1 MPAIDPTPGGD
12 NANSYISVSDADDY
26 FSNHLYASDWDN
38 ASIENKESALIMSTR
53 ILDEKIDWI
62 GSKSTK
68 EQALAWGRSGVIDD
82 GYDVSAT
89 IVPEAIKNGT
99 AEFAKHLIA
108 DNSTENADGKGLEK
122 LEVGSVKL
130 TFDKS
135 DTADVLP
142 NIVQEMLRGWGN
154 IFVRNKFAAASLIRN

>member
-1 MPAIDPTPGGD
+1 MAIDATPGGA

-26 FSNHLYASDWDN
+26 FSNHLYPAEWDS
-38 ASIENKESALIMSTR
+38 ADVSQKEKALKMSTR

-62 GSKSTK
+62 GLKNTK

-82 GYDVSAT
+82 GYDVPST
-89 IVPEAIKNGT
+89 IVPDAIKNAT

-130 TFDKS
+130 TFDKT

-142 NIVQEMLRGWGN
+142 NIIQEMLRGWGDIWTRN
-154 IFVRNKFAAASLIRN
+154 KMVTASLVRN

>member
-1 MPAIDPTPGGD
+1 MAIDSTPNGE
-12 NANSYISVSDADDY
+12 NANSYISVSQSGDY
-26 FSNHLYASDWDN
+26 FSNHLYSSDWDN
-38 ASIENKESALIMSTR
+38 ADVKIKENALIMSTR

-62 GSKSTK
+62 GFKNTK

-82 GYDVSAT
+82 GYDVLAT
-89 IVPEAIKNGT
+89 IVPEPVKNAT

-142 NIVQEMLRGWGN
+142 NIVQEMLRGWGDIWVKN
-154 IFVRNKFAAASLIRN
+154 KARSVNAVRD

>member
-1 MPAIDPTPGGD
+1 MAIDATPSGA
-12 NANSYISVSDADDY
+12 NANSYISVDDADSY
-26 FSNHLYASDWDN
+26 FSTHLYPAEWDS
-38 ASIENKESALIMSTR
+38 ADVDQKERALKMSTR

-62 GSKSTK
+62 GDKNTK

-82 GYDVSAT
+82 GYDVPST
-89 IVPEAIKNGT
+89 IVPEPVKNAT

-130 TFDKS
+130 TFDKT

-142 NIVQEMLRGWGN
+142 NIVQEMLRGWGDIWTRN
-154 IFVRNKFAAASLIRN
+154 KMVTASLVRN

>member
-1 MPAIDPTPGGD
+1 MAAIDPTPSGD
-12 NANSYISVSDADDY
+12 NANSYISISDADDY
-26 FSNHLYASDWDN
+26 FSNHIYASDWDS
-38 ASIENKESALIMSTR
+38 AAIKTKESALIMCTR

-62 GSKSTK
+62 GSKNTQ

-82 GYDVSAT
+82 GYDVLST
-89 IVPEAIKNGT
+89 IVPEAIKNAT

-142 NIVQEMLRGWGN
+142 SIVQEMLRGWGD
-154 IFVRNKFAAASLIRN
+154 IWVRNKFTMAGLVRN

>member
-1 MPAIDPTPGGD
+1 VAAIDSTPSGE

-26 FSNHLYASDWDN
+26 FSNHLYPSDWDD
-38 ASIENKESALIMSTR
+38 STIEIKESALIMCTR

-62 GSKSTK
+62 GNKNTSK
-68 EQALAWGRSGVIDD
+68 QALAWGRSGVIDD
-82 GYDVSAT
+82 GYDVDST
-89 IVPEAIKNGT
+89 IVPEPVKNAT

-130 TFDKS
+130 TFDKA

-142 NIVQEMLRGWGN
+142 NIVQEMLREWGN
-154 IFVRNKFAAASLIRN
+154 IWTRNKLTTIPLTRN

>member
-1 MPAIDPTPGGD
+1 VAIDPTPSGA

-26 FSNHLYASDWDN
+26 FSTHLYASDWNN
-38 ASIENKESALIMSTR
+38 ASTTNKESALIMSTR
-53 ILDEKIDWI
+53 ILDEKIDWV
-62 GSKSTK
+62 GDKNTK

-82 GYDVSAT
+82 GYNVDAT
-89 IVPEAIKNGT
+89 IVPQPVKNAT
-99 AEFAKHLIA
+99 AEFAKNLIA

-142 NIVQEMLRGWGN
+142 NIVQEMLRGWGD
-154 IFVRNKFAAASLIRN
+154 IWVKNKFGFATLERN

>member
-1 MPAIDPTPGGD
+1 MAIDPTPSGA

-26 FSNHLYASDWDN
+26 FSTHLYASYWDN
-38 ASIENKESALIMSTR
+38 AGIEIKESALIMSTR
-53 ILDEKIDWI
+53 ILDEKIEWT
-62 GSKSTK
+62 GSKNTQ

-82 GYDVSAT
+82 GYDVPST
-89 IVPEAIKNGT
+89 IVPEAIKNAT
-99 AEFAKHLIA
+99 AEFAKHLIT
-108 DNSTENADGKGLEK
+108 DDSTENPDGKGLEK

-142 NIVQEMLRGWGN
+142 DIIQEMLRGWGN
-154 IFVRNKFAAASLIRN
+154 IWVGNKFTIADLTRN

>member
-1 MPAIDPTPGGD
+1 MAAIDPTPSGD
-12 NANSYISVSDADDY
+12 NANSYISISDADDY
-26 FSNHLYASDWDN
+26 FSNHLYASNWDN
-38 ASIENKESALIMSTR
+38 ASADNKASALIMSTR

-62 GSKSTK
+62 GFKNTK
-68 EQALAWGRSGVIDD
+68 EQALAWGRSGVEDD
-82 GYDVSAT
+82 GYSVDST
-89 IVPEAIKNGT
+89 IVPEAIKNAT
-99 AEFAKHLIA
+99 AEFAKNLIA

-154 IFVRNKFAAASLIRN
+154 IWIRDKLATAALVRN